1 MKAKIKRIM
10 AMLLF
15 SVVLVSMG
23 MGNVCSAAS
32 WKTMNLSSYNTDYYI
47 SNTFVSEGDVL
58 LQFDV
63 YQNTS
68 NVGLQANFGTVEAQ
82 YKDYKGNWVTADT
95 YTMSLR
101 KGPNG
106 INTYISETIKNLY
119 GTCRLVFTSDN
130 TVRIGG
136 SIRYFS

>member
-1 MKAKIKRIM
+1 MKAKTKRIM

-32 WKTMNLSSYNTDYYI
+32 WKTMNLSSYSTRDYT
-47 SNTFVSEGDVL
+47 SSTFVSQGDVL
-58 LQFDV
+58 LQVEV

-68 NVGLQANFGTVEAQ
+68 IVSQQASFATVETQ
-82 YKDYKGNWVTADT
+82 RKDNNGKWVTVNS
-95 YTMSLR
+95 YLMSLNR
-101 KGPNG
+101 GQNG
-106 INTYISETIKNLY
+106 IGTYLSKNIENWG

-130 TVRIGG
+130 TVKIRG
-136 SIRYFS
+136 SIEYFS